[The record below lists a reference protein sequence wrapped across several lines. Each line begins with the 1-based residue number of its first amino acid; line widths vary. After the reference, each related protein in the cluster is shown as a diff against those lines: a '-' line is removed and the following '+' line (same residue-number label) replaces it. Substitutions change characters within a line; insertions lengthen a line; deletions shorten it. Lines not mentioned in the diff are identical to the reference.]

1 MRPPD
6 SADDAL
12 RQENAEL
19 RARVGECEQALLAI
33 RAGDV
38 DAITVDTLDRLSAHL
53 RGEGPND
60 VQCRLRRQDGD
71 YVWIHAK
78 GQETWAADGESL
90 GMASSVEDVT
100 LRRLAEDTFHKVV
113 AFAPFA
119 LIMVDAAGTIALA
132 SRQAEWTFGYAL
144 GELHQKPLEL
154 LVPEPLRKR
163 HATDH
168 RSFLASSIRS
178 DAGARPMSTSSEL
191 HGRRMDGTE
200 FPIEVSL
207 MPIETAEG
215 PMVLTAVLDVT
226 ERREIEAK
234 QRQFHE
240 LLEREVALRTAQLEA
255 ANRELDNFAYVAS
268 HDLKAPLRVI
278 DNASKWLEEDLSEHL
293 TEDTRKDMNL
303 LRGRVRRMERLLDDL
318 LDYARIGRNP
328 DARQAEIVTGDQLMN
343 DILLLLG
350 PPAGCAIEVSPDFAG
365 IRVPR
370 MPLQQVL
377 INLVGNA
384 IKHNDKDEKLI
395 AVTVE
400 DAGAF
405 YAFAVKDDGP
415 GIPPQYHDHVFKMFQ
430 TLKPRD
436 QVEGSGMGLAV
447 VRRNVELV
455 GGTIDLA
462 SAAGEGSTFRF
473 TWPKQLPTAT
483 GSGAH
488 L

>member
-1 MRPPD
+1 MRPSD
-6 SADDAL
+6 SAYAAL
-12 RQENAEL
+12 WQENAEL
-19 RARVGECEQALLAI
+19 RARVDECEQALRAI

-38 DAITVDTLDRLSAHL
+38 DAITVDMLDRLSAHL
-53 RGEGPND
+53 RGDDPND
-60 VQCRLRRQDGD
+60 VECRLRGKDGD

-78 GQETWAADGESL
+78 GQATWAAEGESQ
-90 GMASSVEDVT
+90 GMAGSVEDVT

-144 GELHQKPLEL
+144 GELHQKPMEL
-154 LVPEPLRKR
+154 LVPERLRER
-163 HATDH
+163 HATLH
-168 RSFLASSIRS
+168 SSFLANSI
-178 DAGARPMSTSSEL
+178 DADTGAPPMSSSGDL
-191 HGRRMDGTE
+191 HGRHKDGTE

-207 MPIETAEG
+207 MPIQTAEG
-215 PMVLTAVLDVT
+215 PMVLAAVIDVT
-226 ERREIEAK
+226 ERREIETR
-234 QRQFHE
+234 QRQFNE

-255 ANRELDNFAYVAS
+255 ANRELDDFAYVAS

-278 DNASKWLEEDLSEHL
+278 YNASKWLEEDLAEHL
-293 TEDTRKDMNL
+293 TETTRKDMNL

-328 DARQAEIVTGDQLMN
+328 EARPAEIVTGDQLIN
-343 DILLLLG
+343 EILLLLG
-350 PPAGCAIEVSPDFAG
+350 PPAGCVIEVSPGFTG
-365 IRVPR
+365 IRLPR

-384 IKHNDKDEKLI
+384 IKHHDKDQKHI

-405 YAFAVKDDGP
+405 HAIAVTDDGP
-415 GIPPQYHDHVFKMFQ
+415 GIAPQYQDQVFKMFQ

-436 QVEGSGMGLAV
+436 RVEGSGMGLAV
-447 VRRNVELV
+447 VRRIVELA
-455 GGTIDLA
+455 GGTIELA
-462 SAAGEGSTFRF
+462 SAEGEGSTFRF
-473 TWPKQLPTAT
+473 TWPKQPQAT
-483 GSGAH
+483 TGIAAS